1 MSESNPEQTTTE
13 PQEQT
18 QGDPADAPLG
28 EGGKKA
34 LEAERE
40 ARKAAERERDEFR
53 RKVEEAERANE
64 SVIEKAQ
71 REAREAQEAAAK
83 APVLAFREAAVK
95 FGGIS
100 PDDAELFLTAS
111 DVETLQKQA
120 ARLME
125 RTANTSPGV
134 PKPDLSQGGKG
145 EAKSDPGP
153 GLARLRAAYTTTQ

>member
-1 MSESNPEQTTTE
+1 MSESNPEQTAPE
-13 PQEQT
+13 AQ

-53 RKVEEAERANE
+53 RQVEAANRANE
-64 SVIEKAQ
+64 SAIEKAQ
-71 REAREAQEAAAK
+71 RQAQEAQEAAAK

-100 PDDAELFLTAS
+100 REDAELFLTAS
-111 DVETLQKQA
+111 DVETLEKQA
-120 ARLME
+120 AGLMA
-125 RTANTSPGV
+125 RTNTPTT
-134 PKPDLSQGGKG
+134 PKPDLSQGGNG
-145 EAKSDPGP
+145 TAGSGSTADQFAAVFD
-153 GLARLRAAYTTTQ
+153 GLMNR